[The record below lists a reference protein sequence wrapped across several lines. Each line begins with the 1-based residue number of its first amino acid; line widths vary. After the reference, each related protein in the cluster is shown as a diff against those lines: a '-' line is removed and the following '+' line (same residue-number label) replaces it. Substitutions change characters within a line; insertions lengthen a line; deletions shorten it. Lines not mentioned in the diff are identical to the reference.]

1 MADRFIFIDLLKGI
15 AILLIVYGH
24 IIPGSIP
31 GLTEYV
37 STFHIPL
44 FFFIS
49 GLLFD
54 GAKYSN
60 RFKLLC
66 KNRWKGL
73 VLPFIYFSIIVAFG
87 YYFITDAYLPF
98 ITNLLFKGWGGYA
111 LWFIPVLILV
121 ELCYFPISRL
131 NRKYIFIIVALCCL
145 ISYYSAIH
153 IGYIP
158 HNALL
163 TLCGVWFYG
172 IGNLCRPLLKYIT
185 EIKRWQII
193 AITIGGFGLSLLYI
207 PVCNTLPEWFINK
220 IPSPVFYLTAL
231 FATMGMIG
239 TSLIL
244 SNWGVKYINTLL
256 TICGKQSLIIL
267 AFHQIICMVAGLYLP
282 SKATILLM
290 IVLLAFLVWFIPTH
304 MPWMVGK
311 SRQS

>member
-98 ITNLLFKGWGGYA
+98 ITNLLFKGWGGTH
-111 LWFIPVLILV
+111 
-121 ELCYFPISRL
+121 CGSSR
-131 NRKYIFIIVALCCL
+131 
-145 ISYYSAIH
+145 S
-153 IGYIP
+153 
-158 HNALL
+158 
-163 TLCGVWFYG
+163 
-172 IGNLCRPLLKYIT
+172 
-185 EIKRWQII
+185 
-193 AITIGGFGLSLLYI
+193 
-207 PVCNTLPEWFINK
+207 
-220 IPSPVFYLTAL
+220 
-231 FATMGMIG
+231 
-239 TSLIL
+239 
-244 SNWGVKYINTLL
+244 
-256 TICGKQSLIIL
+256 
-267 AFHQIICMVAGLYLP
+267 
-282 SKATILLM
+282 
-290 IVLLAFLVWFIPTH
+290 
-304 MPWMVGK
+304 
-311 SRQS
+311 